1 MHDDFRFGRITAV
14 GWILL
19 ATGMS
24 AYAAAPSLGDAPTI
38 VYSESSVRV
47 IHETVDVSVDF
58 DRFTTRLEHLLG
70 HYDPSVNGLFGN
82 DPTLAIQRMKAMEG
96 TDRFMIFASQNHGAL
111 LSIAGKPT
119 RAKRYHIGNPLI
131 ALDMTRHQV
140 GTGLYAP
147 LTILIYETG
156 PSSVRIEFDNPSS
169 LFGQFNDAAVTA
181 IAVRL
186 DSSLRDVI
194 EKAALPDDRQAT
206 DQ

>member
-1 MHDDFRFGRITAV
+1 MHDNVRYGRIAAA

-24 AYAAAPSLGDAPTI
+24 AHAAAPSLGDAPAI
-38 VYSESSVRV
+38 VYSESSVKV

-70 HYDPSVNGLFGN
+70 HYDPSVNGLFGK

-111 LSIAGKPT
+111 LSIAGTPMK
-119 RAKRYHIGNPLI
+119 AKRYHIGNPLI

-140 GTGLYAP
+140 SAGLYAP
-147 LTILIYETG
+147 LTLLIYETS
-156 PSSVRIEFDNPSS
+156 PSTVRIEFDNPSS

-186 DSSLRDVI
+186 DSSLRDMI